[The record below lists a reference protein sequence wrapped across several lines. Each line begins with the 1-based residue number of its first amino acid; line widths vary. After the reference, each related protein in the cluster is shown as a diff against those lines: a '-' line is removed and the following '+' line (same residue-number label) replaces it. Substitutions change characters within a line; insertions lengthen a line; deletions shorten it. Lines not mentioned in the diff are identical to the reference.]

1 MSRRLRFAPGANAAM
16 DGSSSRLL
24 LGHSPRGN
32 YTSAEAAHLPRKARE
47 MRTLGIVAIISG
59 VLAAFNVSA
68 MEYWLTGRTIY
79 ATGAVETG
87 DAATLS
93 RLIRDNNLADGF
105 DDYVVRLNSP
115 GGLVLEG
122 MEVGRVIRDARLE
135 TLIVRGDICASA
147 CALAF
152 LGGTRQ
158 YATGNGVG
166 RRLEFGAMLGFH
178 GFRSATDAVRV
189 ENETLSVSRVLT
201 ALILEYAA
209 QMRGVDLGWLANTL
223 NAPPEKLFSVR
234 RPVDI
239 AALSMFLE
247 GIPNAVPQNWYVNAC
262 RLVVNDEV
270 PSLDSAEARVLPRS
284 EPIPT
289 IKVLRGAIVSGRY
302 ETGPIAAMMA
312 TLSDSDA
319 IDLALGAD
327 RLTSTCGNQSWTPEP
342 LA

>member
-16 DGSSSRLL
+16 DGSSRLL

-189 ENETLSVSRVLT
+189 ENETLSVSRVPDSTYPRIRSTNEGCRPGL
-201 ALILEYAA
+201 AGQYAERA
-209 QMRGVDLGWLANTL
+209 SR
-223 NAPPEKLFSVR
+223 E
-234 RPVDI
+234 
-239 AALSMFLE
+239 
-247 GIPNAVPQNWYVNAC
+247 AVLC
-262 RLVVNDEV
+262 
-270 PSLDSAEARVLPRS
+270 
-284 EPIPT
+284 
-289 IKVLRGAIVSGRY
+289 
-302 ETGPIAAMMA
+302 
-312 TLSDSDA
+312 
-319 IDLALGAD
+319 
-327 RLTSTCGNQSWTPEP
+327 
-342 LA
+342 